1 MSIGQFIIL
10 VFMFRVIAYVFGYAI
25 DEKRVDKNEIRNKVK
40 NSKRNV

>member
-1 MSIGQFIIL
+1 MRIIEL
-10 VFMFRVIAYVFGYAI
+10 SFSVIAYVFGYAI